1 MDTPRIFGVLLT
13 DEGWAELDKALE
25 SYTSNGP
32 IGRYLY
38 CAKVHPDGYF
48 FTMEMTTTNPDGST
62 FDAEI
67 SIPHRYVKFVVAAK
81 DEKSIGFLS
90 D

>member
-1 MDTPRIFGVLLT
+1 MDTQRIFGVLLT
-13 DEGWAELDKALE
+13 DEGWDELAEALK
-25 SYTSNGP
+25 SYTSEGP
-32 IGRYLY
+32 IGKYLY
-38 CAKVHPDGYF
+38 CTKVHPEGNYF
-48 FTMEMTTTNPDGST
+48 SMEMTTTNPDGSN

-81 DEKSIGFLS
+81 DDKSIGFLS